1 VNNQSKKRGSVLP
14 RFFFILEAN
23 FMTRPTA
30 MPPSTAIATLHGWA
44 VAPDKE
50 AIIKTFVFGDFKEA
64 FGWMTRVALK
74 AEQMDH
80 HPEWFNV
87 YKTVNVTLTTHD
99 ADGVT
104 ALDVELATFMDACA
118 D

>member
-1 VNNQSKKRGSVLP
+1 MAVSDALSSLRGWTASTKKTA
-14 RFFFILEAN
+14 LE
-23 FMTRPTA
+23 
-30 MPPSTAIATLHGWA
+30 
-44 VAPDKE
+44 
-50 AIIKTFVFGDFKEA
+50 KTFVFSDFKEA

-104 ALDVELATFMDACA
+104 ELDVELARFMDACA
-118 D
+118 G